1 MAGKQIL
8 GRAFIR
14 IDGQTIASLPGSAK
28 MSPGG
33 RERSPVVGDFGFLGY
48 SEKPVHGEIECD
60 IAVSADTDINA
71 LNLTTNASITFEADT
86 GQVWI
91 MRGAAVSTPIGVQAG
106 DGKAS
111 VKFIGAEIQQV

>member
-33 RERSPVVGDFGFLGY
+33 RERTAVLGDFGYLGY
-48 SEKPVHGEIECD
+48 SEKPIHGEIECE
-60 IAVSADTDINA
+60 IAVAADTDIGA
-71 LNLTTNASITFEADT
+71 LNATVNASITFEADT

-91 MRGAAVSTPIGVQAG
+91 MRSAAMASPVSVAAG